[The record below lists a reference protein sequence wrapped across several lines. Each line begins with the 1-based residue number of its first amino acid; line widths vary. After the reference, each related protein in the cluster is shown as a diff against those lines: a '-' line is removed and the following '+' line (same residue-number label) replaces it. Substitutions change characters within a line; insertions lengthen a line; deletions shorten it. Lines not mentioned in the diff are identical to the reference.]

1 MRRIGVVWLVVVLLT
16 AVLLSGFV
24 AVGNVAA
31 KEDKAAYQH
40 CVLTHVA
47 GVEDSLAASLMTYAC
62 HRLYIDNFMLSAQD
76 EGYFQCLLTYLPE
89 AKQQQVTLLVRQTCH
104 EQHRRLFR

>member
-1 MRRIGVVWLVVVLLT
+1 MRRIVAMGLIVVLLT
-16 AVLLSGFV
+16 TVLLIGFV
-24 AVGNVAA
+24 VVGSVAA

-40 CVLTHVA
+40 CVLTHVS
-47 GVEDSLAASLMTYAC
+47 GVEDSLAANLMTYAC
-62 HRLYIDNFMLSAQD
+62 HRLYIDNFMLSAED

-104 EQHRRLFR
+104 QQHRSLFR